1 MSQKKQRNRITEA
14 LYYANPRNL
23 SREIAK
29 LGYTLSI
36 KKTAASYAVYMV
48 AAFLAGWMFQLKP
61 LPMVILIL
69 SGIFFIPI
77 ILRNSYKNLYEQH
90 RFSEVTEYMEHML
103 YSFRANHKILQS
115 LSEVELSFRQ
125 GPMYDT
131 IQAAKKE
138 ILTGSGRGGVER
150 NGLRII
156 EKRYDCERLRAMHR
170 FMVEVEYLGGNFDES
185 IDLLLEDRM
194 TWVDRTT
201 SFQKDKKK
209 QIFNIVFSIV
219 VSALICLV
227 IQRALPAQIDIAQN
241 ILVQVVTLV
250 LLVTDIA
257 LYVIADSRMA
267 TDWLE
272 TKHTLS
278 DEQTRT
284 YYNRVVNYDE
294 EASKKKALVM
304 AAVFLV
310 LSGGLAIVTKPYMA
324 GVGIV
329 FALFA
334 FFKPQMNY
342 KSAKRAL
349 ETEISVKFPQW
360 LMEISLQ
367 LQSENVQMAVFNS
380 ISTAPTVLKPELI
393 KLKEK
398 LAKTPESVLPY
409 LEFMQ
414 DFDVPEIQSSMKM
427 LYSISAGTGGDSGK
441 QIAEIIRRNNMM
453 LDKSEKNAFENVL
466 AGLYGLFLAPQLA
479 GGAKLLTDMIIFF
492 VVFMGQLQM

>member
-1 MSQKKQRNRITEA
+1 MSQTKQRNRIAEA
-14 LYYANPRNL
+14 VYYANPHNL
-23 SREIAK
+23 SREVAK
-29 LGYTLSI
+29 LGYTLSV
-36 KKTAASYAVYMV
+36 KKTAVSYVVYMV
-48 AAFLAGWMFQLKP
+48 AAFLAGWMFELKP
-61 LPMVILIL
+61 VPMIILIL
-69 SGIFFIPI
+69 SGIFFIPV
-77 ILRNSYKNLYEQH
+77 ILRNSYKNMYEQH

-115 LSEVELSFRQ
+115 LNEVELSFRQ
-125 GPMYDT
+125 GPMYET
-131 IQAAKKE
+131 IQEAKKE
-138 ILTGSGRGGVER
+138 ILTGSGRGGVEK
-150 NGLRII
+150 NGLKVI
-156 EKRYDCERLRAMHR
+156 EKRYDCERLRAMHK
-170 FMVEVEYLGGNFDES
+170 FMIEVEYLGGNFDES

-201 SFQKDKKK
+201 AFQKDKKK
-209 QIFNIVFSIV
+209 QIFNIGFSIA

-227 IQRALPAQIDIAQN
+227 IQRALPSQINIAEN
-241 ILVQVVTLV
+241 ILVQIVTLI
-250 LLVTDIA
+250 LLVMDIT
-257 LYVIADSRMA
+257 LYAVADSRMA

-278 DEQTRT
+278 DEQTQT
-284 YYNRVVNYDE
+284 YYKRVVNYDE

-304 AAVFLV
+304 AAIFLV
-310 LSGGLAIVTKPYMA
+310 LSGGLALVTKPYMA

-334 FFKPQMNY
+334 FFKPQMSY

-349 ETEISVKFPQW
+349 ETEIAVKFPQW
-360 LMEISLQ
+360 LMGISLQ

-380 ISTAPTVLKPELI
+380 IPGAPMVLKPELI
-393 KLKEK
+393 KLREK
-398 LAKTPESVLPY
+398 LNNAPESVLPY

-441 QIAEIIRRNNMM
+441 QIAEIIRRNNLM

-466 AGLYGLFLAPQLA
+466 AGLYGMFLAPQIV

-492 VVFMGQLQM
+492 VIFMGQLQM